1 MSALPP
7 KADIGTQPRDVRFVP
22 KADIEELGAY
32 KKSGE
37 PRGNRDSSRPLQ
49 NCPKSV
55 MHWPGGFLNINIHSS
70 AQSLN
75 EPLPPPNVTTLRKA
89 RPLHQG

>member
-7 KADIGTQPRDVRFVP
+7 KADMDQRRRDVRFVP

-37 PRGNRDSSRPLQ
+37 PRGNRDSYWTSSPSMTKRR
-49 NCPKSV
+49 SV
-55 MHWPGGFLNINIHSS
+55 GPIGS
-70 AQSLN
+70 
-75 EPLPPPNVTTLRKA
+75 K
-89 RPLHQG
+89 

>member
-1 MSALPP
+1 MSALGQKQTPQHVRVMSALPP
-7 KADIGTQPRDVRFVP
+7 IADITESDWDVRFVP

-55 MHWPGGFLNINIHSS
+55 MHWPRRFS
-70 AQSLN
+70 
-75 EPLPPPNVTTLRKA
+75 
-89 RPLHQG
+89 